1 MCSWS
6 NTQNVKMDKLD
17 WELTS
22 PETEKH
28 YSIPAADHTLGT
40 ERGKP
45 ERDKQGTATLTLDIV
60 KIFTLGV
67 RKQREHILILI

>member
-1 MCSWS
+1 MSIFTLLNTSGSKCTLENGMCSWS

-22 PETEKH
+22 PKAEKH
-28 YSIPAADHTLGT
+28 YSVPAEDKTLGT

-45 ERDKQGTATLTLDIV
+45 ERDKQG
-60 KIFTLGV
+60 
-67 RKQREHILILI
+67 